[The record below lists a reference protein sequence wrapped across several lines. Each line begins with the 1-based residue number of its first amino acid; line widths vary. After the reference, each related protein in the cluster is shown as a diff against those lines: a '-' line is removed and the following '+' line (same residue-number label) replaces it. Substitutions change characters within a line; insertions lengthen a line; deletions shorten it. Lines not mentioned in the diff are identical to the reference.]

1 MTGAM
6 GLRAQAV
13 IVAVGVSLTVSTA
26 WLLDLPRGDTASLLG
41 LAGGGALAAAV
52 FGSLVLRS
60 MRTATLRAQGVAVA
74 LVSVLGT
81 GVGVVLAAY
90 AMFVSS
96 HDLGALLVVLLA
108 SSTAAVLMAI
118 RFGSRISTA
127 SRDLEDLTRR
137 LGDGDLI
144 MVGDVPVA
152 HELHRLAEELHLA
165 SERLDD
171 ARRKER
177 AMESARRELIA
188 WVSHDLR
195 TPLAGIRAMVEALED
210 GVVDDAADVA
220 RYHATMRRE
229 TDRLAML
236 VDDLFELSR
245 IEAGALD
252 LRLEEVTLGDIVA
265 EAVAGAMPVAT
276 AKGVRLRGENGGDDP
291 ALRVA
296 PAELTRVVRN
306 LLDNAIRHTP
316 AGSDVEVCCG
326 VLDGNAT
333 VSVADACGGIPDDDL
348 GRVFDLA
355 FRGDDARGS
364 GGGGGGLGLA
374 IAHGLVGAHNGT
386 IRVENRGLG
395 CRFTVEL
402 PLEGPDSVSTFGSM
416 PTRR

>member
-1 MTGAM
+1 MTESM

-13 IVAVGVSLTVSTA
+13 IVAVGFACTVATA
-26 WLLDLPRGDTASLLG
+26 WLLDLPRADTIGLLG
-41 LAGGGALAAAV
+41 LALGGAVVAAV
-52 FGSLVLRS
+52 IGAVVLRS

-74 LVSVLGT
+74 LVSVFGT

-108 SSTAAVLMAI
+108 SSTAGVVMAV

-152 HELHRLAEELHLA
+152 HELHRLAEELHQA
-165 SERLDD
+165 SERLDE
-171 ARRKER
+171 ARRRER

-210 GVVDDAADVA
+210 GIVDSEDDVA
-220 RYHATMRRE
+220 RYHATMRQE

-252 LRLEEVTLGDIVA
+252 LRFEDVTLGDIVA

-276 AKGVRLRGENGGDDP
+276 AKGVRLRGSTNGDEP
-291 ALRVA
+291 SLRVA

-316 AGSDVEVCCG
+316 SGADVEVRCG
-326 VLDGNAT
+326 VAGDRAV
-333 VSVADACGGIPDDDL
+333 VSVADACGGIPEDDL
-348 GRVFDLA
+348 SRVFDLA

-364 GGGGGGLGLA
+364 DGHTAAGGGLGLA
-374 IAHGLVGAHNGT
+374 IAQGLVGAHNGS
-386 IRVENRGLG
+386 IRVENDGPG

-402 PLEGPDSVSTFGSM
+402 PVAT
-416 PTRR
+416 